1 MTFEEVKRAGRAER
15 QKKREER
22 RRQQSDSDSES
33 EYLVGKL
40 AEIVS
45 LYYCKTIISCVIFLF
60 REQID
65 EILFTT
71 SIGFST
77 YLYLWV
83 DIICKL
89 IS

>member
-1 MTFEEVKRAGRAER
+1 MNLEEVKRAGRAER
-15 QKKREER
+15 QKKRDER

-45 LYYCKTIISCVIFLF
+45 FFFTVKQSFRVLFFLF

-65 EILFTT
+65 EIKYSFFYIPV
-71 SIGFST
+71 SMSRH
-77 YLYLWV
+77 YL
-83 DIICKL
+83 
-89 IS
+89 

>member
-45 LYYCKTIISCVIFLF
+45 LHYCKTIISFVIFLF